1 MAVVWTDAQL
11 DAINTRGRDVLVCA
25 AAGSGKTATLTER
38 IIRRLTDRDDPADIS
53 RMLIVTFTRNAAAE
67 LREKIYVALSEALD
81 KDPSNKHLSLQMMKL
96 PGARISTIH
105 SFCLDVVKRNTAK
118 LGLPAAVT
126 NEAAAESELRAK
138 RVMGEVISDF
148 YDNDRDGA
156 EDFAFLS
163 ECITGTKDEGTLSDL
178 LLSLYKKLCSYSGG
192 ARAVEDMA
200 AEYSAVADSDFFD
213 SKYGHV
219 YFEELCD
226 IVLGVEEKY
235 GIVID
240 ELSCE
245 SGSHPYLS
253 ALSSDLA
260 AIKELLGML
269 ETGDCTYSQV
279 RAVLYGISFEKLKSV
294 RKEAETVASR
304 NAKELRSEWKKT
316 LKDKLLVMFEYTA
329 EDISDT
335 AAMTGVLSYVLSRV
349 MRAFEDRFLSDKRD
363 AGVLDYNDLEH
374 YALAA
379 LYDGDEPSD
388 VAREIALMTD
398 EIYID
403 EYQDVNEVQDK
414 IFSAVS
420 NGHNLFMV
428 GDVKQSIYSFRG
440 GEPSIFISR
449 RDSYEKFDRE
459 STSSA
464 PCSIFMQNNFR
475 CDKAVVDFANAV
487 FATLLGE
494 ARGRFKYIPEDALV
508 YSKDGGVV
516 SPNEV
521 VPRVVIC
528 EGEQEHIDKRFDPE
542 AFWVADEI
550 VRLLSNGK
558 KNDGKSI
565 RPEDIAV
572 LMRSDK
578 AAASSLKAELERRGV
593 PVTTGEKT
601 SPYDNPEVQLIICM
615 LNSIDNPHR
624 DIYLAGVLLSE
635 FYGFTPDEL
644 VMVRSEF
651 RDGISLYDSLKC
663 YTEKYGFEK
672 GRAFFESNDRYRDL
686 AKRMPADKLIWQIFT
701 ENSFLNAAC
710 AKCKNVY
717 ERKFAKRHCMFVYDL
732 ARSFESGAYRGLY
745 SFVEYLEDMMHEK
758 IKPESEEESFGGCVR
773 IMSMHASKGLEF
785 PVCFVCDTQRSF
797 NRMDLSQKLMYDADI
812 GVGMKIRSE
821 DGIAIVDTPFRRA
834 ISIYKQRLLVEEEMR
849 ILYVA
854 LTRAREKLYIT
865 AKPYAYAN
873 YEKMTDKARYDSD
886 LFCVNT
892 VSEETNFI
900 DAVLLSIAHGNIPVP
915 CERAC
920 VSEKAE
926 PLMLLSVEEVRE
938 SSEGKKDDS
947 ADTLIARIKGRIGYE
962 YPHAR
967 TTRMKAKMS
976 VSKLY
981 PGVLDDEDALD
992 LSSGFDRGVSL
1003 IPKPRFLDGE
1013 KAADAAERGT
1023 ATHLI
1028 MQFADFEKMEANGVD
1043 AELKRLVDDGFIDQR
1058 SADIA
1063 RKEDIERFLESSF
1076 YRRIRNADK
1085 LWREMR
1091 FNLRLDA
1098 SIFSDD
1104 EDTKRA
1110 LSGEELLVQG
1120 VIDGFFL
1127 EGESVILFDYK
1138 TDHLTDHELSDPEA
1152 ARKKLSARHA
1162 EQLCYYKLALE
1173 KMFCRKVEEI
1183 YIYSLPLG
1191 RELSVD
1197 ITETVLKKTG
1207 VIE

>member
-1 MAVVWTDAQL
+1 MAFSWTDAQL

-38 IIRRLTDRDDPADIS
+38 IIRRLTDKEDPADIS
-53 RMLIVTFTRNAAAE
+53 RMLIVTYTRNAAAE
-67 LREKIYVALSEALD
+67 LREKIYKALSKALEE
-81 KDPSNKHLSLQMMKL
+81 DPSNKHLSLQMMKL

-105 SFCLDVVKRNTAK
+105 SFCFDIVKRNTAK
-118 LGLPAAVT
+118 LGLVASVT

-138 RVMGEVISDF
+138 RVMGEVVSDF
-148 YDNDRDGA
+148 YDSSEYAN
-156 EDFAFLS
+156 DFAFLS
-163 ECITGTKDEGTLSDL
+163 ECITGTKDERTLPDI
-178 LLSLYKKLCSYSGG
+178 LLSLYRKLCSYSGG
-192 ARAVEDMA
+192 AKTLEDMA
-200 AEYSAVADSDFFD
+200 DEYSAVWNSDFFET
-213 SKYGHV
+213 SYGMV
-219 YFEELCD
+219 SFKELCD
-226 IVLGVEEKY
+226 ALLGVQEKY
-235 GIVID
+235 RIAID
-240 ELSCE
+240 ELYIE
-245 SGSHPYLS
+245 NDEHPYLS
-253 ALSSDLA
+253 ALYSDQARIEGLLA
-260 AIKELLGML
+260 ML
-269 ETGDCTYSQV
+269 EREDCSYSQICT
-279 RAVLYGISFEKLKSV
+279 ALYNIEFEKLKSL

-304 NAKELRSEWKKT
+304 NAKDLRNEWKKA
-316 LKDKLLVMFEYTA
+316 LKDKLLMMFEYTA
-329 EDISDT
+329 EEISDT
-335 AAMTGVLSYVLSRV
+335 AKLMGALTGTLARV
-349 MRAFEDRFLSDKRD
+349 MRTFEQRFLADKRE

-374 YALAA
+374 YALKA

-388 VAREIALMTD
+388 AAREIALLTD

-414 IFSAVS
+414 IFTAVS

-440 GEPSIFISR
+440 GDPSIFISR
-449 RDSYEKFDRE
+449 RDSYAKLDRE
-459 STSSA
+459 KASDA

-475 CDKAVVDFANAV
+475 CDKTVVDFANAV

-494 ARGRFKYIPEDALV
+494 TRGRFKYISEDALV

-516 SPNEV
+516 SPNEI

-528 EGEQEHIDKRFDPE
+528 EGEENTSKKFDPE

-550 VRLLSNGK
+550 VRLLTNGK
-558 KNDGKSI
+558 KNDGESI
-565 RPEDIAV
+565 RPDDIAI

-578 AAASSLKAELERRGV
+578 AAASAIKAELERRGV

-635 FYGFTPDEL
+635 LYGFSPDEL
-644 VMVRSEF
+644 VRVKSEF
-651 RDGISLYDSLKC
+651 RDSISLYDSLKQ

-672 GRAFFESNDRYRDL
+672 GRAFFESNDRYREL
-686 AKRMPADKLIWQIFT
+686 AKKMPSDKLIWQIFT
-701 ENSFLNAAC
+701 ESSFLRVAC
-710 AKCKNVY
+710 SKCNNVY
-717 ERKFAKRHCMFVYDL
+717 ERRLAKRNCMFVYDL

-745 SFVEYLEDMMHEK
+745 SFVEYLEDMMREK
-758 IKPESEEESFGGCVR
+758 IKPEAEEETFGGCVR

-797 NRMDLSQKLMYDADI
+797 NRMDLSQKLMFDADI

-821 DGIAIVDTPFRRA
+821 DGIAIVDNPFRRA
-834 ISIYKQRLLVEEEMR
+834 ISLYKERLLGEEEMR

-865 AKPYAYAN
+865 AKPYAYAD
-873 YEKMTDKARYDSD
+873 YEKMTDKARYNSE

-892 VSEETNFI
+892 VSEQSNFI
-900 DAVLLSIAHGNIPVP
+900 DAVLLAIAHGNIAVP
-915 CERAC
+915 CERAH

-926 PLMLLSVEEVRE
+926 PRMLLSVGDERSMDADCGKT
-938 SSEGKKDDS
+938 SSFENVCSQLQNRFDF
-947 ADTLIARIKGRIGYE
+947 E
-962 YPHAR
+962 YPYAR

-981 PGVLDDEDALD
+981 PGVLDEDEASDMEKRAE
-992 LSSGFDRGVSL
+992 SGVHL
-1003 IPKPRFLDGE
+1003 TLKPQFLFGE
-1013 KAADAAERGT
+1013 RSASAAERGT

-1028 MQFADFEKMEANGVD
+1028 MQFADFEKMEKHG
-1043 AELKRLVDDGFIDQR
+1043 AEREIQRLVEEGFIDQR
-1058 SADIA
+1058 SAAIA
-1063 RKEDIERFLESSF
+1063 RIEDIKRFIESSF
-1076 YRRIRNADK
+1076 YQRIKRSDK

-1098 SIFSDD
+1098 SIFSED
-1104 EDTKRA
+1104 EDTKRE

-1127 EGESVILFDYK
+1127 EGERVILFDYK
-1138 TDHLTDHELSDPEA
+1138 TDYLTERELADAEA
-1152 ARKKLSARHA
+1152 ARQKLSARHA
-1162 EQLCYYKLALE
+1162 EQLCYYKMALE
-1173 KMFCRKVEEI
+1173 KMFCRKVEDI

-1191 RELSVD
+1191 REVSVD
-1197 ITETVLKKTG
+1197 ISETVLKRTG
-1207 VIE
+1207 VLD